1 MGPFLLLYEDCG
13 EEVRHVDAA
22 QPERGEIDADHPI
35 GLGQSHIDGAV
46 FAKGTA
52 GGDQHTVAAGRWDK
66 RRCVLVAK
74 RVQSCAQRQTFF
86 DDEVGRIYRVVVD
99 RRPMPR
105 RVAPSVASVFGET
118 SLGRSFP
125 MTDFRIPAVNSD
137 RKARAVFIET

>member
-1 MGPFLLLYEDCG
+1 LVVVIVEITAAARAKITVTATHGGTSFSTLRRYS
-13 EEVRHVDAA
+13 VDHTI
-22 QPERGEIDADHPI
+22 R
-35 GLGQSHIDGAV
+35 
-46 FAKGTA
+46 A
-52 GGDQHTVAAGRWDK
+52 GK
-66 RRCVLVAK
+66 
-74 RVQSCAQRQTFF
+74 RQTFF